1 MENKMTIIK
10 AEEIDALPPG
20 SRIKFNGK
28 EWIRMDDWP
37 ERHIKGQLFHAE
49 SGYWYGWKSLLL
61 SQDEVELLS
70 KGV

>member
-1 MENKMTIIK
+1 MMIK

-20 SRIKFNGK
+20 SRIKYNGHV
-28 EWIRMDDWP
+28 WIKMEDWP
-37 ERHIKGQLFHAE
+37 ERHIRGYLFHAE
-49 SGYWYGWKSLLL
+49 SGNWYGWYSLLL